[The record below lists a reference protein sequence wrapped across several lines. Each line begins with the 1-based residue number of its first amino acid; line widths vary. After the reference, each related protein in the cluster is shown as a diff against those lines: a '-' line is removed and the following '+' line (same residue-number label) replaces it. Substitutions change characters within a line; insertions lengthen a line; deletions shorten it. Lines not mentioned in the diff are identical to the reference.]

1 MMNLLHILVWSILST
16 LFSLKTHTK
25 DIALAIHTVHEA
37 NWQPLFNGQ
46 NLDNW
51 IIKIAKHELNENYA
65 NTFRV
70 EDGLLKV
77 RYDGYEEFDQQF
89 GHIHYKES
97 YSMYVLRIE
106 YRFVGEQAKGG
117 EGWAWRNSGVMIHG
131 QHPSSMLRDQDF
143 PISIEAQLLGG
154 DGTNHRT
161 TGNLCTPGTF
171 VVMKDQLFT
180 PHCINST
187 SKTFHG
193 DHWVTA
199 EFVVLADSLIQ
210 HYIEGDLVLE
220 YTQPQI
226 GGGNVINYDES
237 IKVDGKAL
245 KSGYISLQ
253 SESHPVDFRKV
264 EILDL
269 SPFASDPQKMAQAIT
284 NAIKK
289 RPQ

>member
-1 MMNLLHILVWSILST
+1 MMNLLQILVWCILAMQ
-16 LFSLKTHTK
+16 FNLKTNPK
-25 DIALAIHTVHEA
+25 GIALAKQTLQEA
-37 NWQPLFNGQ
+37 EWKPLFNGRD
-46 NLDNW
+46 LDDW
-51 IIKIAKHELNENYA
+51 IIKIAKHDLNENYA

-70 EDGLLKV
+70 EDELLKV
-77 RYDGYEEFDQQF
+77 RYDGYEEFDQQY
-89 GHIHYKES
+89 GHIHYNNP
-97 YSMYVLRIE
+97 YSMYVLRVE

-131 QHPSSMLRDQDF
+131 QDPKSMLKDQDF

-154 DGTNHRT
+154 DGTNNRS

-180 PHCINST
+180 PHCVNST
-187 SKTFHG
+187 SKTYHG
-193 DHWVTA
+193 DQWVTA

-210 HYIEGDLVLE
+210 HYIEGELVLE
-220 YTQPQI
+220 YTRPQI
-226 GGGNVINYDES
+226 GGGNVINYDKS
-237 IKVDGKAL
+237 VKIDGKSL

-269 SPFASDPQKMAQAIT
+269 SPFANDANKLAQTI
-284 NAIKK
+284 NYAIKK
-289 RPQ
+289 RP